1 MSRRDNVEARCR
13 RCRMHDVLCVCDL
26 IPSLATRTRL
36 VLVIHRI
43 EERKPTNTGLLATRC
58 LPNSEVMLRGVMNEP
73 EPRFVDDPARQPLLL
88 FPHEQA
94 VPITEYANSP
104 RPVTLIVPDGTWRQA
119 SKVPNRVPG
128 LASVPCV
135 TLPPDEPTIY
145 RLRAEFHAGRLATLE
160 AIARALGIL
169 DGAPVRQAME
179 RVFRVM
185 VERTLW
191 LRGTLATER
200 VTGGIPE
207 RALANDP
214 RGGPPALLADYEP

>member
-1 MSRRDNVEARCR
+1 M
-13 RCRMHDVLCVCDL
+13 
-26 IPSLATRTRL
+26 
-36 VLVIHRI
+36 
-43 EERKPTNTGLLATRC
+43 
-58 LPNSEVMLRGVMNEP
+58 
-73 EPRFVDDPARQPLLL
+73 
-88 FPHEQA
+88 
-94 VPITEYANSP
+94 
-104 RPVTLIVPDGTWRQA
+104 
-119 SKVPNRVPG
+119 PG
-128 LASVPCV
+128 LRDVPCV
-135 TLPPDEPTIY
+135 SLQPDVPTIY

-191 LRGTLATER
+191 LRGTLPSER

-214 RGGPPALLADYEP
+214 RGGPSAALADYES